1 MTKFVLFLCV
11 NLKSRNFYWGVL
23 SVLVLASLT
32 ATGSNFRGKYPR
44 GTGKHPRGTG
54 KTERLIGNPYEYE
67 EDPHTVNNSEQI
79 ESDGSLDIPSAT
91 TDEEVQ
97 PNEVPVK
104 TCLSSLANQRTL
116 ADEHMDK

>member
-23 SVLVLASLT
+23 SILVLATVT
-32 ATGSNFRGKYPR
+32 ATGSNSRRG
-44 GTGKHPRGTG
+44 HPRGTG

-67 EDPHTVNNSEQI
+67 EYPYTVNNSEQI

-104 TCLSSLANQRTL
+104 KCLSSLANQRTL